1 APKLHANVQGH
12 AIAMIRILAISVLV
26 LLAGLWIVGSQ
37 LTQPTPAAMALPDG
51 SGRPVSITS
60 TATVTLGGTYWPPPI
75 SGSPAILLLHGNGG
89 DRTQMS
95 TLAAVLRNEG
105 YGVLAI
111 DFRGHGRSTPLS
123 KSFGLFEAD
132 DAAAAL
138 SWLRRCTPGS
148 RVGVIGFSLGGAAS
162 LLGRDGPLE
171 ADALVLEG
179 VYPDIR
185 HAIGN
190 RVARRLGSSAAG
202 LIEPLLSFQ
211 SLPRFG
217 VWPSQIA
224 PIRAAARLRTPVMVV
239 GGAADMNTPPEETRA
254 LYQAINAPKQLLILP
269 GIGHDE
275 LGSTLPEALKPELL
289 AFLDRH
295 LRP

>member
-1 APKLHANVQGH
+1 
-12 AIAMIRILAISVLV
+12 MIRILAASVLV
-26 LLAGLWIVGSQ
+26 VFAGLWIVGSQ

-51 SGRPVSITS
+51 NGRPVSIS
-60 TATVTLGGTYWPPPI
+60 SSATVTLGGTYWAPPTFGA
-75 SGSPAILLLHGNGG
+75 SAILLLHGNGA
-89 DRTQMS
+89 DRTQMNALS
-95 TLAAVLRNEG
+95 AVLREEG

-138 SWLRRCTPGS
+138 SWLRRCSPGS
-148 RVGVIGFSLGGAAS
+148 RIGIIGFSLGGAAS
-162 LLGRDGPLE
+162 LLGRNGPLE

-185 HAIGN
+185 HAIRN
-190 RVARRLGSSAAG
+190 RIATRLGAFAAW

-224 PIRAAARLRTPVMVV
+224 PIRAATRLHSPVMVV
-239 GGAADMNTPPEETRA
+239 GGAADTNTPPEETRA
-254 LYQAINAPKQLLILP
+254 LYRSINAPKQLLILP

-275 LGSTLPEALKPELL
+275 LGRTVPEALSLPLL
-289 AFLDRH
+289 AFLNRH

>member
-1 APKLHANVQGH
+1 
-12 AIAMIRILAISVLV
+12 MIRFLIAAALVVVL
-26 LLAGLWIVGSQ
+26 GLWIVGSQ
-37 LTQPTPAAMALPDG
+37 LTRPTPSDVAMDD
-51 SGRPVSITS
+51 STGRPVTIGS
-60 TATVTLGGTYWPPPI
+60 TAAVTLSGTYWQPPSMGAPVV
-75 SGSPAILLLHGNGG
+75 LLLHGNGA
-89 DRTQMS
+89 DRTQMNA
-95 TLAAVLRNEG
+95 LARVLRGHG

-111 DFRGHGRSTPLS
+111 DFRGHGQSTPLS

-138 SWLRRCTPGS
+138 SWLRRCSPGS

-162 LLGRDGPLE
+162 LLGRAGPID

-185 HAIGN
+185 HAIAN
-190 RVARRLGSSAAG
+190 RIAVRLGSTAAG

-224 PIRAAARLRTPVMVV
+224 PVEAAARLRMPVMVV
-239 GGAADMNTPPEETRA
+239 GGEADVNTPPEETRA
-254 LYQAINAPKQLLILP
+254 LYRAIKGPAQLLILP
-269 GIGHDE
+269 GVDHEE
-275 LGSTLPEALKPELL
+275 LGRTVPEALRRELL
-289 AFLDRH
+289 AFLDH
-295 LRP
+295 NLRPSNEAVTEPR